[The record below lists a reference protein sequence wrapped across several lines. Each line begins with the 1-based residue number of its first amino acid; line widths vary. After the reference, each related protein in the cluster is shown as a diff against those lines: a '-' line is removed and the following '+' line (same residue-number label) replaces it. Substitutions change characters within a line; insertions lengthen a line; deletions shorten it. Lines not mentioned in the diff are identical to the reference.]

1 MSKKDELI
9 GALKELEASGELEE
23 LDELDELDAMAI
35 FPLPPR
41 KNMHNMHIFLIV
53 TLSTL
58 ILSGLTIAST
68 LNFVFFRPAPE
79 VAMSI
84 LFTVSL
90 IFCFLNFKITRGSF
104 KSAFYLKIYLLIL
117 TFLALFPLLT
127 FNPIVEMDKTI
138 LSFFQI
144 SSGLL
149 AFYFISSK
157 KYSEFVRAQY
167 DYMNEVKEI
176 QNILKKY
183 KLIK

>member
-41 KNMHNMHIFLIV
+41 KNMHIFLIV

-58 ILSGLTIAST
+58 FLSGITIAST
-68 LNFVFFRPAPE
+68 LDFVFFRPAPE

-84 LFTVSL
+84 LFSVSL

-104 KSAFYLKIYLLIL
+104 KSAFYLKIHILIL

-127 FNPIVEMDKTI
+127 FNPIVEIDKTI

-176 QNILKKY
+176 RNILKSY